1 MLSMSTAQALFELL
15 GLTEKIRCLDIGALA
30 LGEEVDPWMNFARN
44 EGLAEVIGFEP
55 VEEECARL
63 NAAHESHQGVIRYL
77 PFAIG
82 DGASHTLRVTNI
94 PMTSSLY
101 EPHNETIDLFKN
113 LGELMRVEKRV
124 EVKTKRL
131 DELLA
136 LTGVVDFIKL
146 DIQGSELMAL
156 ENAKS
161 ALATVGVVQ
170 CEVEF
175 VELYQDQP
183 LFADVDKFLRSQG
196 FCFLKFACLMGRPYK
211 PLSLSRNP
219 NNGISQTLWGDAIY
233 VKDFRQRRLHDSRV
247 LRSAA
252 FVLHQMYGA
261 YDLAH
266 LFIEELD
273 RRDGSS
279 LASDYRS
286 IILGLP
292 SQPNPSLTLK
302 LPGDVSIIVPD
313 SLEMITPYVLMEQLD
328 WFEDDIKFLRDL
340 LRPGQVVI
348 DIGANYGVYALT
360 MANAVGVDGRV
371 FAFEPVAKTAGYLR
385 QSLDANN
392 FKQAEVLQ
400 LAISV
405 APGTGRISTQPQ
417 AELNALVDG
426 SKLESSEE
434 VRLDS
439 LDNFFSGRTDVDFLK
454 IDAEGHEQMILDGG
468 RDFFASN
475 SPLVLYEI
483 KENYGIHLELVES
496 FNGLGYD
503 SYRLLPGLNILV
515 PFDQSSFSDDYLLNI
530 FACKQEQACLLRS
543 QGKLVL
549 QQEWQGDQIVL
560 ISDNDWTGVEDYF
573 ESLSCPQEW
582 LMNWRKLP
590 QDSELI
596 KAIALYQ
603 ISRNQGQTPLRRATA
618 LRQSFDL
625 FKAMVDDLPT
635 PSRLSSLARVAQAY
649 GARSVAVEALK
660 SLLEFLFMIAQVDVE
675 EPFLL
680 PSHRFDSI
688 PPGDSPANWL
698 GAAALQEQE
707 RLETF
712 SSIYSG
718 EASRERLEMIASLGF
733 ASEEM
738 TRRLA
743 LLNRRREASAAQGL
757 DVI

>member
-1 MLSMSTAQALFELL
+1 
-15 GLTEKIRCLDIGALA
+15 
-30 LGEEVDPWMNFARN
+30 
-44 EGLAEVIGFEP
+44 
-55 VEEECARL
+55 
-63 NAAHESHQGVIRYL
+63 
-77 PFAIG
+77 
-82 DGASHTLRVTNI
+82 
-94 PMTSSLY
+94 
-101 EPHNETIDLFKN
+101 
-113 LGELMRVEKRV
+113 
-124 EVKTKRL
+124 
-131 DELLA
+131 
-136 LTGVVDFIKL
+136 
-146 DIQGSELMAL
+146 
-156 ENAKS
+156 
-161 ALATVGVVQ
+161 
-170 CEVEF
+170 
-175 VELYQDQP
+175 
-183 LFADVDKFLRSQG
+183 
-196 FCFLKFACLMGRPYK
+196 
-211 PLSLSRNP
+211 
-219 NNGISQTLWGDAIY
+219 
-233 VKDFRQRRLHDSRV
+233 
-247 LRSAA
+247 
-252 FVLHQMYGA
+252 MYGA

-515 PFDQSSFSDDYLLNI
+515 PFDPSSFSDDYLLNI
-530 FACKQEQACLLRS
+530 FACKQDQACLLRS

>member
-1 MLSMSTAQALFELL
+1 MLLMSTAQALFKLL
-15 GLTEKIRCLDIGALA
+15 GLTEKIRCLDIGALSLSEK
-30 LGEEVDPWMNFARN
+30 LGPWINLARN

-82 DGASHTLRVTNI
+82 DGASHSLRVTND

-101 EPHNETIDLFKN
+101 EPHNETIDVFAN
-113 LGELMRVEKRV
+113 LGEVMRVEKRV
-124 EVKTKRL
+124 AVETKRL
-131 DELLA
+131 DDLLT
-136 LTGVVDFIKL
+136 LTGAIDFIKL

-161 ALATVGVVQ
+161 TLATVGVVQ

-196 FCFLKFACLMGRPYK
+196 FCFLKFAYLAGRPYK
-211 PLSLSRNP
+211 PLDSTSNS
-219 NNGISQTLWGDAIY
+219 NNAISQTLWADAIY

-252 FVLHQMYGA
+252 FVLHEMYAA

-273 RRDGSS
+273 RRDGTSM
-279 LASDYRS
+279 ASDYRS
-286 IILGLP
+286 IIFSLDQQ
-292 SQPNPSLTLK
+292 SNPSLTLK
-302 LPGDVSIIVPD
+302 LPGEVSIIVPD
-313 SLEMITPYVLMEQLD
+313 NLEMITPYVLLEQLD
-328 WFEDDIKFLRDL
+328 WFEDEIKFVREL
-340 LRPGQVVI
+340 LRPGQVAI

-385 QSLDANN
+385 QSFEANN
-392 FKQAEVLQ
+392 FKQAQVLQ

-417 AELNALVDG
+417 AELNALLDG
-426 SKLESSEE
+426 STLESSEE

-439 LDNFFSGRTDVDFLK
+439 LDHFFSGRTDVDFLK
-454 IDAEGHEQMILDGG
+454 IDAEGHEQIILAGG
-468 RDFFASN
+468 RDFFSNN
-475 SPLVLYEI
+475 SPLVLYEV
-483 KENYGIHLELVES
+483 KENAGLHLELVES

-503 SYRLLPGLNILV
+503 SYRLLPGLNVLV
-515 PFDQSSFSDDYLLNI
+515 PFDPSSFLDDYLLNL
-530 FACKQEQACLLRS
+530 FACKQDQACQLRA

-549 QQEWQGDQIVL
+549 PVEWQGDQIVL
-560 ISDNDWTGVEDYF
+560 IADNDWTGVDDYF
-573 ESLSCPQEW
+573 KSLSCPQEW
-582 LMNWRKLP
+582 LINWRKLP

-603 ISRNQGQTPLRRATA
+603 ISRNKGETPLRRAAA
-618 LRQSFDL
+618 LRQSFYL
-625 FKAMVDDLPT
+625 FKAMADDSPT

-649 GARSVAVEALK
+649 GARSVAIAALK
-660 SLLEFLFMIAQVDVE
+660 NLLDFLFMIAQVDVD

-688 PPGDSPANWL
+688 PPGDSPVNWL

-718 EASRERLEMIASLGF
+718 EASRQRLEMIASLGF

-738 TRRLA
+738 TRRLS
-743 LLNRRREASAAQGL
+743 LLNRRR
-757 DVI
+757 DVRAGVSLG

>member
-1 MLSMSTAQALFELL
+1 MSTAQALFKLL

-30 LGEEVDPWMNFARN
+30 LGEEVDPWLNLARN

-63 NAAHESHQGVIRYL
+63 NAANESHQGVIRYL

-82 DGASHTLRVTNI
+82 DGASHSLRVTNV

-101 EPHNETIDLFKN
+101 EPHNETIDLFWK
-113 LGELMRVEKRV
+113 LGEVMRVEKRV
-124 EVKTKRL
+124 DVETKRL
-131 DELLA
+131 DDLLA

-146 DIQGSELMAL
+146 DIQGAELMAL

-196 FCFLKFACLMGRPYK
+196 FCFLKFAYLMGRPYK
-211 PLSLSRNP
+211 PLIFNGNP
-219 NNGISQTLWGDAIY
+219 NDGISQTLWGDAIY
-233 VKDFRQRRLHDSRV
+233 VKDFRQRRLHDARL

-252 FVLHQMYGA
+252 FILHQMYEA

-273 RRDGSS
+273 RRAGSS

-286 IILGLP
+286 IILGLLN
-292 SQPNPSLTLK
+292 QPKPSLTLK

-328 WFEDDIKFLRDL
+328 WFEDEIKFVRDL
-340 LRPGQVVI
+340 LRPGQVAI

-360 MANAVGVDGRV
+360 MANAVGLDGRV
-371 FAFEPVAKTAGYLR
+371 FAFEPVAKTAGYLKR
-385 QSLDANN
+385 SLDANN
-392 FKQAEVLQ
+392 FKQAELLQ

-468 RDFFASN
+468 RAFFANN
-475 SPLVLYEI
+475 SPLVLYEV
-483 KENYGIHLELVES
+483 KENYGFHLELVES

-503 SYRLLPGLNILV
+503 SYRLLPGLNVLV
-515 PFDQSSFSDDYLLNI
+515 PFDPSSFSDDYLLNL
-530 FACKQEQACLLRS
+530 FACKQDQACQLRS

-549 QQEWQGDQIVL
+549 QEEWQADQIAL
-560 ISDNDWTGVEDYF
+560 ISDNDLTGVEDYF
-573 ESLSCPQEW
+573 ASLSCPQEW
-582 LMNWRKLP
+582 LINWRKLP
-590 QDSELI
+590 QDSELL

-603 ISRNQGQTPLRRATA
+603 ISRNQGETPLRRAAA

-625 FKAMVDDLPT
+625 FKAMVDDSPT

-649 GARSVAVEALK
+649 GARSVAIAALK
-660 SLLEFLFMIAQVDVE
+660 NLLEFLFMIAEVDVD

-680 PSHRFDSI
+680 PSHWFDSI
-688 PPGDSPANWL
+688 PPGDSPVNWL

-733 ASEEM
+733 ASDEM
-738 TRRLA
+738 TRRLG
-743 LLNRRREASAAQGL
+743 LLNRRREASAA
-757 DVI
+757 

>member
-1 MLSMSTAQALFELL
+1 
-15 GLTEKIRCLDIGALA
+15 
-30 LGEEVDPWMNFARN
+30 
-44 EGLAEVIGFEP
+44 
-55 VEEECARL
+55 
-63 NAAHESHQGVIRYL
+63 
-77 PFAIG
+77 
-82 DGASHTLRVTNI
+82 
-94 PMTSSLY
+94 MTSSLY
-101 EPHNETIDLFKN
+101 EPHNESIDLFWN
-113 LGELMRVEKRV
+113 LGEVMRVEQRV
-124 EVKTKRL
+124 DVETKRL
-131 DELLA
+131 DDLLA
-136 LTGVVDFIKL
+136 LTGTVDFIKL

-161 ALATVGVVQ
+161 TLATVGVVQ

-196 FCFLKFACLMGRPYK
+196 FCFLKFAYLQGRPYK
-211 PLSLSRNP
+211 PLSSNDNP
-219 NNGISQTLWGDAIY
+219 NNAISQTLWGDAIY

-252 FVLHQMYGA
+252 FVLHQMYDA
-261 YDLAH
+261 YDLVH

-279 LASDYRS
+279 LASEYRS

-292 SQPNPSLTLK
+292 GKPNPSLTLK

-313 SLEMITPYVLMEQLD
+313 SLEMITPYILMEQLD
-328 WFEDDIKFLRDL
+328 WFEDEIKFVRDL
-340 LRPGQVVI
+340 LRPGQVAI

-360 MANAVGVDGRV
+360 MANAVGIDGRV
-371 FAFEPVAKTAGYLR
+371 FAFEPVAKTAGYLK

-392 FKQAEVLQ
+392 FKQAEVFQ

-426 SKLESSEE
+426 SELETSEE
-434 VRLDS
+434 VGIDS
-439 LDNFFSGRTDVDFLK
+439 LDHLFSGRTDVDFLK
-454 IDAEGHEQMILDGG
+454 IDAEGHEEMILAGG
-468 RDFFASN
+468 RDFFAKN
-475 SPLVLYEI
+475 SPLVLYEV
-483 KENYGIHLELVES
+483 KGGSGLHLELVES

-503 SYRLLPGLNILV
+503 SYRLLPGLNLLV
-515 PFDQSSFSDDYLLNI
+515 PFDPLSFSDDYLLNL
-530 FACKQEQACLLRS
+530 FACKRDQACQLRS
-543 QGKLVL
+543 QGMLVL
-549 QQEWQGDQIVL
+549 QEEWQSDQVIL
-560 ISDNDWTGVEDYF
+560 ISDNDWTGVNDYF

-582 LMNWRKLP
+582 LINWRKLP

-603 ISRNQGQTPLRRATA
+603 ISRNQGETPLRRTAA

-625 FKAMVDDLPT
+625 FQAMVDESPT
-635 PSRLSSLARVAQAY
+635 PSRQSSLARVAQAY
-649 GARSVAVEALK
+649 GARSVAIEALK
-660 SLLEFLFMIAQVDVE
+660 NLLEFLFMIAEVDVD

-718 EASRERLEMIASLGF
+718 EASRDRLEMIASLGF

-743 LLNRRREASAAQGL
+743 LLNRRRDASAAQGL

>member
-1 MLSMSTAQALFELL
+1 MMLSMSTAQALFKLL

-30 LGEEVDPWMNFARN
+30 LGDETDPWLNLARN
-44 EGLAEVIGFEP
+44 EDLAEVIGFEP

-63 NAAHESHQGVIRYL
+63 NTAQESHQGVIRYL

-82 DGASHTLRVTNI
+82 DGASHSLRVTNI

-101 EPHNETIDLFKN
+101 EPHNETIDLFWN
-113 LGELMRVEKRV
+113 LGEVMRVEKRV
-124 EVKTKRL
+124 DVETKRL
-131 DELLA
+131 DDLLP

-175 VELYQDQP
+175 VEIYQDQP

-196 FCFLKFACLMGRPYK
+196 FCFLKFAYLMGRPYK
-211 PLSLSRNP
+211 PLFSNDNP
-219 NNGISQTLWGDAIY
+219 NDGISQTLWGDAIY
-233 VKDFRQRRLHDSRV
+233 VKDFRQRHLHDSRV

-261 YDLAH
+261 HDLAH

-273 RRDGSS
+273 RRAGSH

-292 SQPNPSLTLK
+292 SKPNSSLTLK

-313 SLEMITPYVLMEQLD
+313 SLEMITPYVLQEQLD
-328 WFEDDIKFLRDL
+328 WFEDEIKFVRDL
-340 LRPGQVVI
+340 LKPGQVAI

-371 FAFEPVAKTAGYLR
+371 FAFEPVAKTAGYLK
-385 QSLDANN
+385 QSLDAND

-400 LAISV
+400 IAISV

-417 AELNALVDG
+417 AELNLLVDG
-426 SKLESSEE
+426 SNLGSSEE

-439 LDNFFSGRTDVDFLK
+439 LDHFFSGRTDVDFLK
-454 IDAEGHEQMILDGG
+454 IDAEGHEQIILDGG
-468 RDFFASN
+468 RDFFANN

-483 KENYGIHLELVES
+483 KENYGFHFELVES
-496 FNGLGYD
+496 FKSLGYD
-503 SYRLLPGLNILV
+503 SYRLLPGLNVLV
-515 PFDQSSFSDDYLLNI
+515 PFDPLSFSDDYLLNL
-530 FACKQEQACLLRS
+530 FACKQDQARQLRS

-549 QQEWQGDQIVL
+549 QEEWQGDEIVL
-560 ISDNDWTGVEDYF
+560 TSDMAWTCLEDYF
-573 ESLSCPQEW
+573 QGLACPQEW
-582 LMNWRKLP
+582 LNNWRKLP
-590 QDSELI
+590 SNSGLTS
-596 KAIALYQ
+596 AIALYQ
-603 ISRNQGQTPLRRATA
+603 VSLNQGEAPLRRAAA
-618 LRQSFDL
+618 LRQAFDL
-625 FKAMVDDLPT
+625 FKAMADDLPT
-635 PSRLSSLARVAQAY
+635 PSRLSSLARVAQSY
-649 GARSVAVEALK
+649 GARSVAVKALK
-660 SLLEFLFMIAQVDVE
+660 NLLEFLFMIAEVDID

-680 PSHRFDSI
+680 PSPRFDSI
-688 PPGDSPANWL
+688 PPGDSPVNWL

-707 RLETF
+707 RLENF
-712 SSIYSG
+712 SSIYPG

-743 LLNRRREASAAQGL
+743 LLNRRRDAPAGL
-757 DVI
+757 SFG

>member
-1 MLSMSTAQALFELL
+1 
-15 GLTEKIRCLDIGALA
+15 
-30 LGEEVDPWMNFARN
+30 
-44 EGLAEVIGFEP
+44 
-55 VEEECARL
+55 
-63 NAAHESHQGVIRYL
+63 
-77 PFAIG
+77 
-82 DGASHTLRVTNI
+82 
-94 PMTSSLY
+94 
-101 EPHNETIDLFKN
+101 
-113 LGELMRVEKRV
+113 
-124 EVKTKRL
+124 
-131 DELLA
+131 
-136 LTGVVDFIKL
+136 
-146 DIQGSELMAL
+146 
-156 ENAKS
+156 
-161 ALATVGVVQ
+161 
-170 CEVEF
+170 
-175 VELYQDQP
+175 
-183 LFADVDKFLRSQG
+183 
-196 FCFLKFACLMGRPYK
+196 MGRPYK
-211 PLSLSRNP
+211 PLYLNRNP

-247 LRSAA
+247 LRTAA

-273 RRDGSS
+273 RRDSS
-279 LASDYRS
+279 FLASDYRS

-292 SQPNPSLTLK
+292 SQPKPSLTLK

-328 WFEDDIKFLRDL
+328 WFEDEIKFVRDL
-340 LRPGQVVI
+340 LRPGQVAI

-371 FAFEPVAKTAGYLR
+371 FAFEPVAKTAGYLK

-392 FKQAEVLQ
+392 FKQAELLQ

-405 APGTGRISTQPQ
+405 APGTGRISTQPK
-417 AELNALVDG
+417 AELNALVEG

-439 LDNFFSGRTDVDFLK
+439 LDNFFSCRTDVDFLK

-468 RDFFASN
+468 RDFFGQN
-475 SPLVLYEI
+475 SPLVLYEV
-483 KENYGIHLELVES
+483 KENSGLHLELVES
-496 FNGLGYD
+496 FNSLGYD
-503 SYRLLPGLNILV
+503 SYRLLPGLNVLV
-515 PFDQSSFSDDYLLNI
+515 PFDPSSFSDIYLLNL
-530 FACKQEQACLLRS
+530 FACKQDQACQLRS

-549 QQEWQGDQIVL
+549 QEEWQGDQIVL

-573 ESLSCPQEW
+573 ESLSCPREW
-582 LMNWRKLP
+582 LMNWHKLP
-590 QDSELI
+590 QNSELI

-603 ISRNQGQTPLRRATA
+603 ISRNQGQPPFRRAAA

-660 SLLEFLFMIAQVDVE
+660 SLLEFLFMIAQVDVD

-743 LLNRRREASAAQGL
+743 LLNRRREASAAHGL